1 MGVQYEYIYY
11 DDPISESKRR
21 KRRSKRT
28 NPYSK
33 VKILNHYAESVVQ
46 MADLGKP
53 EWATEDLKRSFSVL
67 YCMRI
72 SKEQKKILN
81 AKYGEIVI
89 VFVASS
95 VGVLTLRA

>member
-33 VKILNHYAESVVQ
+33 VKI